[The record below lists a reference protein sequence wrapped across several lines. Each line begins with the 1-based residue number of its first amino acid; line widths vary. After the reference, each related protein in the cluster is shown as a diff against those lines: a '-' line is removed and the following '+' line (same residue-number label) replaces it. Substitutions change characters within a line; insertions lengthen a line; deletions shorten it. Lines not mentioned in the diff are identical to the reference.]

1 MISLKKLRKSP
12 STFKKLLSL
21 KNDNTSLD
29 NILSLDEQIRKLK
42 TESNEMRSK
51 RNASSELIGKLKKEK
66 KMQKK
71 LLSKLEMLGDRLKEV
86 ENKLKVL

>member
-12 STFKKLLSL
+12 STLKKLLSL
-21 KNDNTSLD
+21 KNDSTSLD

-51 RNASSELIGKLKKEK
+51 RNASSELIGKLKKK
-66 KMQKK
+66 KRCKK
-71 LLSKLEMLGDRLKEV
+71 NYYR
-86 ENKLKVL
+86 N